1 MKKIFTTRTVAAIL
15 LALICALSIVGCA
28 KQEEESVQ
36 YDLIP
41 MVMVD
46 GVLYLDTGYNGT
58 YVTGDTYDRE
68 ITSAVQGYEQPT
80 ENDQSNFGTGFK
92 YRYGAREGTIEIE
105 MNSLCRIFATEAVR
119 QQSQFPNQKGRR
131 VSLRSGLFS
140 ALSEKT
146 LYFPGKVCIIY
157 NTEISL
163 AGEKEATHGQALFQ
177 IRRDGL
183 QQNSDRADHQI

>member
-92 YRYGAREGTIEIE
+92 YRYGEREGTIEIE

-119 QQSQFPNQKGRR
+119 QQIQFPNQ
-131 VSLRSGLFS
+131 
-140 ALSEKT
+140 
-146 LYFPGKVCIIY
+146 
-157 NTEISL
+157 
-163 AGEKEATHGQALFQ
+163 
-177 IRRDGL
+177 
-183 QQNSDRADHQI
+183 

>member
-80 ENDQSNFGTGFK
+80 ENGWDP
-92 YRYGAREGTIEIE
+92 RYGSGADGGELCVVAARRRPAGHG
-105 MNSLCRIFATEAVR
+105 R
-119 QQSQFPNQKGRR
+119 Q
-131 VSLRSGLFS
+131 
-140 ALSEKT
+140 
-146 LYFPGKVCIIY
+146 
-157 NTEISL
+157 
-163 AGEKEATHGQALFQ
+163 
-177 IRRDGL
+177 
-183 QQNSDRADHQI
+183 